1 MCVGT
6 DLAERRAMD
15 IVRTRASG
23 VVNMG
28 RARNAALVVGAIVLV
43 ALLTTWLRRTAG
55 ASEAML
61 VSRSA
66 VFTAKVRRGDLV
78 RQAPVQGALVPE
90 HIEWL
95 SATSAGQVSRI
106 AVRAGAEVEAGD
118 VILVLTNADLELA
131 ALEAERAAASA
142 ESALV
147 QLDVRTDADAKLV
160 ASSLVG
166 LRADAADA
174 QRHADAAAK
183 LHPEGLMSSLDADE
197 AKSKAR
203 GLSARVDSE
212 ASRLSLLEG
221 GRPKQLV
228 AQRAELARL
237 KEIAAFA
244 RRRLDGLVIKAPLKG
259 VVQDVP
265 LELGQWMQ
273 VGSVLAKVA
282 EPGRLKADV
291 HVSESDAKD
300 LRRGLPVKFDLPGG
314 EIRGQIAR
322 VDPAVLRG
330 SVRLEVTLDDPMPKG
345 ARSDQ
350 SVTGSV
356 EVEKV
361 HDVLVVARPAGALE
375 HLDTRVFRVDGD
387 GASRTTIRAGRGS
400 AREIEIESGAREGD
414 ELVISEIP
422 GAETVSHLRF
432 K

>member
-1 MCVGT
+1 
-6 DLAERRAMD
+6 MD
-15 IVRTRASG
+15 IVR
-23 VVNMG
+23 
-28 RARNAALVVGAIVLV
+28 ARPTSWFSPRFRTAMLAVAGIAAALT
-43 ALLTTWLRRTAG
+43 LTTWLRKTASAGDALLIDRT
-55 ASEAML
+55 
-61 VSRSA
+61 A

-106 AVRAGAEVEAGD
+106 EVKAGAEVDAGD

-131 ALEAERAAASA
+131 ALEAERAAATA

-160 ASSLVG
+160 ATSLVG

-174 QRHADAAAK
+174 QRHADAAAR

-212 ASRLSLLEG
+212 AARLSLLEG

-228 AQRAELARL
+228 AQRAELTRL
-237 KEIAAFA
+237 KEIATFA
-244 RRRLDGLVIKAPLKG
+244 RRRLDGLVVKAPIKG

-265 LELGQWMQ
+265 PELGQWMQ
-273 VGSVLAKVA
+273 VGSVLAKIA

-291 HVSESDAKD
+291 RVGESDAKD
-300 LRRGLPVKFDLPGG
+300 LRRGLPVRFDVPGG
-314 EIRGQIAR
+314 EIRGKVSR
-322 VDPAVLRG
+322 VDPAVLHG
-330 SVRLEVTLDDPMPKG
+330 SVRLEVALDDPMPRG

-350 SVTGSV
+350 SVTGFV
-356 EVEKV
+356 EVEKLEN
-361 HDVLVVARPAGALE
+361 VLAVTRPAGALE
-375 HLDTRVFRVDGD
+375 HMDVRVFRVDGD
-387 GASRTTIRAGRGS
+387 GASRSTIRAGRGS

-422 GAETVSHLRF
+422 GAEAASRIRF

>member
-1 MCVGT
+1 
-6 DLAERRAMD
+6 MD
-15 IVRTRASG
+15 IVRPRMTGIGSVA
-23 VVNMG
+23 
-28 RARNAALVVGAIVLV
+28 RARNAALVTAAIVIAV
-43 ALLTTWLRRTAG
+43 LLTTWLRRTASAG
-55 ASEAML
+55 DAMP
-61 VSRSA
+61 VARTA

-118 VILVLTNADLELA
+118 VIVVLTNADLELA

-142 ESALV
+142 ESALI
-147 QLDVRTDADAKLV
+147 QLDVRTDADAKL
-160 ASSLVG
+160 AATSLVG
-166 LRADAADA
+166 LRADALDA
-174 QRHADAAAK
+174 QRHADAAAR

-197 AKSKAR
+197 AKSRAR
-203 GLSARVDSE
+203 GLHARVESE
-212 ASRLSLLEG
+212 ASRLSLLEN

-244 RRRLDGLVIKAPLKG
+244 RRRLDGLVIKAPLDG

-291 HVSESDAKD
+291 RVSESDAKD
-300 LRRGLPVKFDLPGG
+300 LRRGLPVRFDVPGG
-314 EIRGQIAR
+314 EILGKVAR
-322 VDPAVLRG
+322 VDPAVLHG

-350 SVTGSV
+350 SVTGVV
-356 EVEKV
+356 EIEKLQN
-361 HDVLVVARPAGALE
+361 VLVVTRPAGALE
-375 HLDTRVFRVDGD
+375 HLDTRVFRVEGD
-387 GASRTTIRAGRGS
+387 GAVRTTIRTGRGS
-400 AREIEIESGAREGD
+400 AREIEIENGAREND

-422 GAETVSHLRF
+422 GAETTSRIRF